1 MKVCNIA
8 ILVKSPIADCGLRQI
23 LRGAEGLRILP
34 SLGQSV
40 RGSAR
45 SDAHV
50 VIADIFSLDTFPDG
64 AKVIGFLSGPIPR
77 EEMVRFAETV
87 SLYDSSEDIVRKVRN
102 VIGDTKTD
110 REDKR
115 AGDLSPREKE
125 VIRQIVKGLSNKE
138 IALMMDVSVNTVMTH
153 RRNIVAKLK
162 IHSSAGLTI
171 FALATGLVRMEDL
184 SPESAV

>member
-8 ILVKSPIADCGLRQI
+8 IHVKSPVADCGLRQI
-23 LRGAEGLRILP
+23 LRGADGLRVLP

-40 RGSAR
+40 SLSGRTDVS
-45 SDAHV
+45 V
-50 VIADIFSLDTFPDG
+50 VIADTFSLDACPEG
-64 AKVIGFLSGPIPR
+64 ARVIGFVAGPLPR
-77 EEMVRFAETV
+77 IEMERFVETV
-87 SLYDSSEDIVRKVRN
+87 SLYDSQDEIVRKVRS
-102 VIGDTKTD
+102 VAGGAAPG

-138 IALMMDVSVNTVMTH
+138 IASMMDVSVNTVMTH

-184 SPESAV
+184 SREGGL